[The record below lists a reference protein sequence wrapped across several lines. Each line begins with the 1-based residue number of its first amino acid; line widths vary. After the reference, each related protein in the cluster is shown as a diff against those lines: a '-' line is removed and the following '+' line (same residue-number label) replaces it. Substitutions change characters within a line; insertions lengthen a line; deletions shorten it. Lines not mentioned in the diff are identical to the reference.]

1 MNDSELLQRYAETG
15 CEASFTELVKG
26 YIDLVYSAALR
37 QVGGDA
43 HLAHDV
49 TQSVFIDLARKGRAG
64 LSSATVL
71 TGWLYTSTRFAAAKM
86 VRGEQRRHAREEQV
100 TTMQELLRSDGPEPA
115 WEQIR
120 PILDE
125 AMHELGERD
134 RNAVLLRYFEGRQ
147 LSEVGGKLGLSE
159 EAARKR
165 VGRALE
171 KLRQLLA
178 RRGVKSSTAAALA
191 GVFASQAVTA
201 APAGLAINIAGTAV
215 ASATAGAGTTL
226 TFIKLMA
233 MTKLKLG
240 IVSAVLVAGVV
251 TPLVIQQR
259 AQARLRENY
268 AMLRQENEQLTG
280 QVTPLAEE
288 NLRLSNLLARA
299 TAPQPGLQMNASNEI
314 LKLRGEV
321 ARLQRDAREL
331 ARLKAGGAGAGNDG
345 EIDAAAQGLATR
357 ATKVRQRLE
366 EMPEKKIPELQFLAQ
381 NDWINAVSRLKQL
394 ETDTD
399 YREAM
404 SALRSAAKGKFGG
417 MMQEALK
424 KYAAANDG
432 MLPTEL
438 AQLQPF
444 LGAQADAAML
454 QRYELVAHG
463 KLSDNSRDQILINE
477 IAPPVDDEYDT
488 HFDFRIN
495 GTSSHSV
502 SKTENAVESAAVAYA
517 AANNGLLPRQVE
529 QLAPYLN
536 GSVDRNLVQE
546 MLNKIPPHVTTLEQL
561 NAGHR

>member
-1 MNDSELLQRYAETG
+1 MLFSGKHERLRTASALCRDWVRS
-15 CEASFTELVKG
+15 SFTELVKG
-26 YIDLVYSAALR
+26 YIELVYSAALR

-49 TQSVFIDLARKGRAG
+49 TQSVFIDLARKARTG
-64 LSSATVL
+64 LSPATVL

-86 VRGEQRRHAREEQV
+86 VRGEQTAACTRKQA

-147 LSEVGGKLGLSE
+147 LSEVGGKLGLGE
-159 EAARKR
+159 EAAELSRAR
-165 VGRALE
+165 PGEIASVAGTQRSQVEYRGSAGRCVC
-171 KLRQLLA
+171 Q
-178 RRGVKSSTAAALA
+178 V
-191 GVFASQAVTA
+191 VTA

-233 MTKLKLG
+233 MTKLKIG
-240 IVSAVLVAGVV
+240 MVSAVLLAGVV

-259 AQARLRENY
+259 VQARLRENY
-268 AMLRQENEQLTG
+268 AMLRQENEQLSG
-280 QVTPLAEE
+280 QVTPLAAE

-345 EIDAAAQGLATR
+345 EIDAVAQGLATR

-366 EMPEKKIPELQFLAQ
+366 EMPEKKIPELQFLG
-381 NDWINAVSRLKQL
+381 
-394 ETDTD
+394 
-399 YREAM
+399 RE
-404 SALRSAAKGKFGG
+404 
-417 MMQEALK
+417 
-424 KYAAANDG
+424 
-432 MLPTEL
+432 
-438 AQLQPF
+438 
-444 LGAQADAAML
+444 
-454 QRYELVAHG
+454 
-463 KLSDNSRDQILINE
+463 
-477 IAPPVDDEYDT
+477 
-488 HFDFRIN
+488 
-495 GTSSHSV
+495 
-502 SKTENAVESAAVAYA
+502 
-517 AANNGLLPRQVE
+517 
-529 QLAPYLN
+529 
-536 GSVDRNLVQE
+536 
-546 MLNKIPPHVTTLEQL
+546 
-561 NAGHR
+561 